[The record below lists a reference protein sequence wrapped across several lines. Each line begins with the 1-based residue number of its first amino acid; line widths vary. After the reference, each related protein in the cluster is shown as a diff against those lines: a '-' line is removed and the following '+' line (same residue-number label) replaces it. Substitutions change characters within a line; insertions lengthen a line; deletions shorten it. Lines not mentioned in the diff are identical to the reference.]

1 MTDPIADLLTQIR
14 NGVSNQVKRISV
26 PYSKTKKAILKVL
39 KENGYIADFVSE
51 MVPAKGGQP
60 VAARGG
66 ADRAPGDRDSGVRA
80 PGQSENKKAVLRIE
94 LKYGPDGEKIIRHIR
109 RISKPGRRVYSAVG
123 KIADPLN
130 GLGLAVLSTSKGI
143 MSQLEAKKLNVG
155 GEVLCEIW

>member
-14 NGVSNQVKRISV
+14 NGVGTQAKRITV

-39 KENGYIADFVSE
+39 KENGFIADFVSE
-51 MVPAKGGQP
+51 MAPAKGGQP
-60 VAARGG
+60 AATKGG
-66 ADRAPGDRDSGVRA
+66 AASAPGERA
-80 PGQSENKKAVLRIE
+80 AGQSESKRAVLRVE

-130 GLGLAVLSTSKGI
+130 GMGLAVLSTSKGI
-143 MSQLEAKKLNVG
+143 VSQFEAKKLNVG